1 MLQLPFSLRL
11 TCAVVKRKDVERIN
25 LENHVESPRKV
36 VAVEKQ
42 KDLVENARNHVE
54 NQNLVKIADAEPVK
68 E

>member
-1 MLQLPFSLRL
+1 MLLLPLHQKPI
-11 TCAVVKRKDVERIN
+11 CVVVKRRDVERIN
-25 LENHVESPRKV
+25 LENHVENLRKV

-42 KDLVENARNHVE
+42 KDHVENARNHVE